1 MIASRNHPINCGLAS
16 TSEFS
21 RSFAKRTL
29 PGFAVTLS
37 QVPRYSSQ
45 PSETNATVQDR
56 AVVRKAPA
64 SGVYD
69 LAVSVAP
76 AVSAIELP
84 YETTSDDAAILSDES
99 AGLLS
104 HAGNGVVMLS
114 TTSAAGEAVRTRVTS
129 SGFSAETIDEFSE
142 WSDDT
147 AGDEFTESAESRLPA
162 TPETPVY
169 GSGFVNGVLNML
181 LSPGPYATSGWT
193 RNPAFW
199 LAAIDWSCLSI
210 RNSLGHARGGVLVSP
225 RYAVCAAH
233 FGFSAGQSLTFLTAD
248 NVPRVRTVDGVTN
261 FPVFTSYDTCLVRL
275 DAPLTYA
282 NDGIAFCKVFPIDY
296 ADYLPGATRSGF
308 PNASQRGIPV
318 LPVNQ
323 DKLMGAGRSFLPN
336 PSDRGFTVSGGD
348 LSGSFYGMSLGI
360 RHLDSGHPTF
370 ALSGTEPV
378 LVGTWTNVG
387 SGSNFTGN
395 AGFQQAIN
403 AVMANDSES
412 LTTVDLS
419 EFPDYS

>member
-1 MIASRNHPINCGLAS
+1 MIAARNYPINCGLAT
-16 TSEFS
+16 TSEFA
-21 RSFAKRTL
+21 RSFAKRNL

-37 QVPRYSSQ
+37 QIPRYSSQ
-45 PSETNATVQDR
+45 PSESAATVQDR
-56 AVVRKAPA
+56 VVSRKTPA

-76 AVSAIELP
+76 AVSTIESP
-84 YETTSDDAAILSDES
+84 YITTSDDTAILSDEA
-99 AGLLS
+99 AGLLT
-104 HAGNGVVMLS
+104 HAGNGEVMLS
-114 TTSAAGEAVRTRVTS
+114 TTSSVGEVVRTRVTAS
-129 SGFSAETIDEFSE
+129 SFSAAVIDEFSE
-142 WSDDT
+142 WSDNT
-147 AGDEFTESAESRLPA
+147 AGDSFTEAVEYRLPT

-169 GSGFVNGVLNML
+169 GSGFANGVLNML
-181 LSPGPYATSGWT
+181 LPPGPYSASGWT

-210 RNSLGHARGGVLVSP
+210 RNSAGHARGGVLVSP

-248 NVPRVRTVDGVTN
+248 NVPRVRTVDSVTN
-261 FPVFTSYDTCLVRL
+261 FPVFTSYDTCLIRL
-275 DAPLTYA
+275 ADPLTYA
-282 NDGIAFCKVFPIDY
+282 DDGIAFCKVFPSDY
-296 ADYLPGATRSGF
+296 ADYLPGATRVGF
-308 PNASQRGIPV
+308 PNASQRGLPV

-336 PSDRGFTVSGGD
+336 PSDRGFSVSGGD

-360 RHLDSGHPTF
+360 RYLDSGHPTF
-370 ALSGTEPV
+370 ALIDNEPV

-403 AVMANDSES
+403 AVMANDSEA

-419 EFPDYS
+419 GFPTY